1 MENSDKNLAE
11 AIKGLINLRKKINN
25 MEVVVKLEKEIV
37 SREPNIEDAKK
48 VIFDLADQELKEE
61 SEVSNYK
68 IEIEE

>member
-1 MENSDKNLAE
+1 
-11 AIKGLINLRKKINN
+11 

-48 VIFDLADQELKEE
+48 VIFDLAYQEVKEE
-61 SEVSNYK
+61 TEVSNYQ

>member
-1 MENSDKNLAE
+1 MENPEKNLAE
-11 AIKGLINLRKKINN
+11 AIKGFINLRKKINK

-48 VIFDLADQELKEE
+48 VIFDLAYQEVKEE
-61 SEVSNYK
+61 TEVSNYK